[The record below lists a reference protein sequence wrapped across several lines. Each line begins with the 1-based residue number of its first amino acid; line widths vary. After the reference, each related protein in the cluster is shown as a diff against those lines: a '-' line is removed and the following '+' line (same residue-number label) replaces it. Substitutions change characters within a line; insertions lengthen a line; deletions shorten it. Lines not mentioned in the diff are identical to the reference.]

1 LYAIILAGGKGKRFW
16 PHSRTSRPKQFLDL
30 TGEGSM
36 LAVTFRRLTGFIP
49 PERILLLT
57 LEEHVPIARAE
68 LPALSTDNIFAEPV
82 GRNTA
87 PSLAVG
93 AAMVRELGGDAPM
106 LCCPADHL
114 IGDPA
119 TFREIV
125 NAACVVAVERDVL
138 VTFGITPRYPATGY
152 GYVEADSKTER
163 QEDHPFHRVLK
174 FHEKPDEA
182 QADEYLRKKS
192 FFWNSGIF
200 MWRPSVYLSA
210 WERFLPEGVE
220 PLQRIADSLMSG
232 NGDETV
238 TVEYPRMPAISVDYG
253 ILEKADNVIVFP
265 TDLGWNDVGSW
276 DALFDILPG
285 DDDGNAGEGIRETID
300 AKGNLF
306 FNRSG
311 MTAAIG
317 VEDIIVV
324 VNNGTVLVCKRGQS
338 QRVRDL
344 IDTLEQKGRNEL
356 L

>member
-1 LYAIILAGGKGKRFW
+1 MYAVILAGGKGKRFW

-36 LAVTFRRLTGFIP
+36 LAVTFQRLTGFIP

-57 LEEHVPIARAE
+57 LEEHLPVVRDE
-68 LPALSTDNIFAEPV
+68 LPTLSSDNIFAEPV

-93 AAMVRELGGDAPM
+93 AAIVRERGGDAPM

-125 NAACVVAVERDVL
+125 NAAGIVAAERDVL

-152 GYVEADSKTER
+152 GYVEADSKTEK
-163 QEDHPFHRVLK
+163 QDDHPFHRVLK

-182 QADEYLRKKS
+182 QADEYLRRKS

-200 MWRPSVYLSA
+200 TWRPSVYLSA

-220 PLQRIADSLMSG
+220 PLRRIVDSLMNG

-238 TVEYPRMPAISVDYG
+238 AVEYPRMPAISVDYG

-265 TDLGWNDVGSW
+265 TDPGWNDVGSW
-276 DALFDILPG
+276 DALFDILPS
-285 DDDGNAGEGIRETID
+285 DEHGNIGEGIRETID
-300 AKGNLF
+300 ASGNLF
-306 FNRSG
+306 FNRHG

-324 VNNGTVLVCKRGQS
+324 VDNGTVLVCKRGQS

-344 IDTLEQKGRNEL
+344 IDRLEQKGRNEFL
-356 L
+356 